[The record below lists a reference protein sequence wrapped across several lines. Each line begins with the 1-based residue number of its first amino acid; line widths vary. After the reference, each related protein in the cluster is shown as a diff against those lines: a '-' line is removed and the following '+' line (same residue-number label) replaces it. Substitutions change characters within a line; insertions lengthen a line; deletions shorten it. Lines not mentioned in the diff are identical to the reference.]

1 MPELHRVSRRII
13 PAGLV
18 ALTTLACSLSG
29 LIGGPTAT
37 PGETPTTAPT
47 PLPQAPV
54 QPGAANPD
62 EPVAVI
68 GSIPFTSPFFINT
81 ISEPFV
87 LLEDEAG
94 FVQRDREFVFPLA
107 GQAMGPVETIDDQ
120 TLHFEL
126 ALPSVPQGTFVD
138 VDQDGQT
145 DAGVQVFAVAYWSN
159 TWDGPFLEKRDGTGW
174 SNSYTSTV
182 TDPDRQDEIMGGL
195 LVVWAPDGNQS
206 FPSDFGAD
214 GELFTA
220 DDPVAPIAA
229 GYNFVDL
236 DQTPFRVFKQARLDI
251 ELKEGVS
258 AVHDLSG
265 MGYSEAFKAMFDQA
279 SLEYPFTKEKNIDW
293 QALYD
298 EFAPRVADATSDA
311 DFYSAVRDF
320 TYAIPDGHV
329 GGIFDNLVFNQ
340 EQGGG
345 FGLVL
350 AQLSDGSVIV
360 TQVLPGLPGERA
372 GIQVGAEIITWE
384 GQAAEQA
391 LANVVPY
398 FGPFS
403 SPQALRHQQLAFLAR
418 TEPGA
423 RVRVTFRN
431 PGATSDQTADMTAA
445 HELDSL
451 FQSLSFLQ
459 SSAIDLPLEAR
470 ILPDS
475 GLAYVIIRTFSG
487 DYNLMARLWEHMISA
502 LQDDNVPGLI
512 IDLRSNGGGNE
523 GLALDFAGYFFDE
536 DVVLS
541 TTSYYNRRTGQFEPQ
556 GLPARISP
564 GPSLYDAP
572 IAVLVSPDCVSACE
586 GFAYSLQ
593 HGGRSI
599 IVGHAP
605 TAGAFGEVGR
615 GQYDLPGGQSIQFPT
630 GRPETPDGKVL
641 IEGQGV
647 IPDILVPVTLDSAL
661 GRTDAVLDAA
671 VKALQAKINP

>member
-1 MPELHRVSRRII
+1 MPESRRIVNKLM
-13 PAGLV
+13 PVGLA

-29 LIGGPTAT
+29 LLGGAATTPTAA
-37 PGETPTTAPT
+37 PTAAPT
-47 PLPQAPV
+47 PLPQVPV

-68 GSIPFTSPFFINT
+68 GTIPFTSPFFINT

-94 FVQRDREFVFPLA
+94 FVKRNREFVFPLD
-107 GQAMGPVETIDDQ
+107 GQIMGPVEKVDDQ
-120 TLHFEL
+120 TLRFEL
-126 ALPSVPQGTFVD
+126 SLPAVPQGTSVD

-145 DAGVQVFAVAYWSN
+145 DSGVQVFAVAYWSN

-174 SNSYTSTV
+174 SNAYTSTV

-195 LVVWAPDGNQS
+195 LVVWAPDANQS
-206 FPSDFGAD
+206 FPTDFGPD

-220 DDPVAPIAA
+220 DDPVTPIPA

-236 DQTPFRVFKQARLDI
+236 DQKPFHVFKQARLEV

-258 AVHDLSG
+258 AVHDLSSL
-265 MGYSEAFKAMFDQA
+265 GYSEAFKQMFDQA
-279 SLEYPFTKEKNIDW
+279 SLEYPFTEEKHIDW
-293 QALYD
+293 QALYQQ
-298 EFAPRVADATSDA
+298 FAPRIADATDDA
-311 DFYSAVRDF
+311 DFYRAVRDF

-329 GGIFDNLVFNQ
+329 GGLFDNLVFNQ

-350 AQLSDGSVIV
+350 AQLSDESVIV
-360 TQVLPGLPGERA
+360 TKVLPGLPGERA
-372 GIQVGAEIITWE
+372 GIQVGAQIVTWE
-384 GQAAEQA
+384 GQPAGRA

-403 SPQALRHQQLAFLAR
+403 SPQALRQQQLAFLAR
-418 TEPGA
+418 TEPGT

-431 PGATSDQTADMTAA
+431 PGSTSDQSADMTAA

-451 FQSLSFLQ
+451 FQSLTFLQ
-459 SSAIDLPLEAR
+459 SAAIDLPLEAH

-475 GLAYVIIRTFSG
+475 GIAYVVIRTFSG
-487 DYNLMARLWEHMISA
+487 DYNLMARLWEHLISA
-502 LQDDNVPGLI
+502 LETDHVPGLI

-523 GLALDFAGYFFDE
+523 GLALDFAGFFYDE
-536 DVVLS
+536 EVVLS
-541 TTSYYNRRTGQFEPQ
+541 TTSYYNRRTSQFEPQ
-556 GLPARISP
+556 GLPARITP
-564 GPSLYDAP
+564 GPSLYDGP

-586 GFAYSLQ
+586 GFAYALQ
-593 HGGRSI
+593 HGGRST

-615 GQYDLPGGQSIQFPT
+615 GQYSLPGGFSLQFPT

-647 IPDILVPVTLDSAL
+647 VPDILVPVTMDSAL
-661 GRTDAVLDAA
+661 GRTDAALDAA

>member
-1 MPELHRVSRRII
+1 MPELRRVVRFLI
-13 PAGLV
+13 PACL
-18 ALTTLACSLSG
+18 AAITTLACSLSG
-29 LIGGPTAT
+29 LVGGPTAT
-37 PGETPTTAPT
+37 PVPSPAPT
-47 PLPQAPV
+47 PLPQAPI
-54 QPGAANPD
+54 QPGAANPN

-68 GSIPFTSPFFINT
+68 GTIPFTSPFFINT

-94 FVQRDREFVFPLA
+94 FVRRDREFVFPLD
-107 GQAMGPVETIDDQ
+107 GQTMGPVEKVDDQ
-120 TLHFEL
+120 TLRFEL
-126 ALPSVPQGTFVD
+126 GLPAVPQGTFVD
-138 VDQDGQT
+138 VDQNGQT
-145 DAGVQVFAVAYWSN
+145 DTGVQVFAVAYWSN

-174 SNSYTSTV
+174 SNAYTSTV
-182 TDPDRQDEIMGGL
+182 TDPDRQDEIMGGT
-195 LVVWAPDGNQS
+195 LVVWAPDANQS
-206 FPSDFGAD
+206 FPTDFGSD

-220 DDPVAPIAA
+220 DDPVAPIPA

-236 DQTPFRVFKQARLDI
+236 DQRPFHVFKQARLEI

-265 MGYSEAFKAMFDQA
+265 LVYSEAFKEMFDQA
-279 SLEYPFTKEKNIDW
+279 SLEYPFTQEKHIDW
-293 QALYD
+293 QALYQ
-298 EFAPRVADATSDA
+298 EFAPRVAAAKDDA
-311 DFYSAVRDF
+311 DFYRAVRDF

-329 GGIFDNLVFNQ
+329 GGLFDNLVFNQ

-360 TQVLPGLPGERA
+360 TRVLPGLPGEGA
-372 GIQVGAEIITWE
+372 GIQIGAQIVTWD
-384 GQAAEQA
+384 GQPVNEA

-403 SPQALRHQQLAFLAR
+403 SPQALHQQQLAFLAR
-418 TEPGA
+418 TEPGTH
-423 RVRVTFRN
+423 VQVTFRN
-431 PGATSDQTADMTAA
+431 PGSASEQTADMTAA

-451 FQSLSFLQ
+451 FQSLAFLQ
-459 SSAIDLPLEAR
+459 SSAIDLPIEVH

-475 GLAYVIIRTFSG
+475 GLAYVVIRSFSG

-502 LQDDNVPGLI
+502 LESDNVPGLI
-512 IDLRSNGGGNE
+512 IDLRNNGGGNE
-523 GLALDFAGYFFDE
+523 GLALDFAGYFYDE
-536 DVVLS
+536 DIVLS

-556 GLPARISP
+556 GLPAKISP
-564 GPSLYDAP
+564 APSLYDAP

-586 GFAYSLQ
+586 GFAYAMHQ
-593 HGGRSI
+593 GGRSSV
-599 IVGHAP
+599 VGNAP

-615 GQYDLPGGQSIQFPT
+615 GQYDLPGDFSLQFPT

-641 IEGQGV
+641 IEGVGV
-647 IPDILVPVTLDSAL
+647 IPDITVPITVDSAL

-671 VKALQAKINP
+671 INALQSKINK